1 MYEVNE
7 RLVLR
12 VNKLKRSRNNT
23 MKTVYTALI
32 LIGMAMAST
41 IKAQDSTSE
50 KVYYKDT
57 ETLPYSV
64 EETLGENIE
73 IRSYPEAIAV
83 ASKGN
88 DSTGAFRLL
97 FNYISGANQA
107 SQEIS
112 MTSPVEMPAASA
124 SNKIAMTSPVEMSS
138 TQGMMFFLP
147 NQFTA
152 ENAPRPTHPDVE
164 LVVIDARRVAAI
176 TYSGFN
182 DNDKRKAY
190 LSTLLNVLEDNGY
203 RVSGN
208 PSFLGYDAP
217 FTLPWN
223 KRHEVII
230 EVKYSPE
237 SD

>member
-32 LIGMAMAST
+32 LIGMAMVST
-41 IKAQDSTSE
+41 TKAQDSTSE

-88 DSTGAFRLL
+88 DNTGAFRLL

-107 SQEIS
+107 SQELS
-112 MTSPVEMPAASA
+112 MTSPVEMPTASA
-124 SNKIAMTSPVEMSS
+124 STEIAMTSPVEMSS
-138 TQGMMFFLP
+138 AQGMMFFLP

-164 LVVIDARRVAAI
+164 LVVIDARRVASI

-190 LSTLLNVLEDNGY
+190 LNTLLKVLEDNGY

-230 EVKYSPE
+230 EVKSPPV
-237 SD
+237 SN